1 MIRVLAFAAALA
13 FAAPAAAQ
21 TDPTANVARASQAL
35 SMLWRPIAA
44 LETTALTAAC
54 AGAAEEI
61 DAVEAAL
68 PPVLTVESLARVRA
82 LHGLLI
88 IPTEDPAISYFFP
101 DGTLGWFTSGPGA
114 VAVLNETE
122 GFIGIR
128 DASGRQ
134 MAFQL
139 GRAGG
144 RPILRIR
151 DPHDAILNF
160 VGCAP
165 TLPAS

>member
-1 MIRVLAFAAALA
+1 MIRALA
-13 FAAPAAAQ
+13 LAAILALSAPASAQ
-21 TDPTANVARASQAL
+21 TDPTANVTRASQAL
-35 SMLWRPIAA
+35 SFLWRPIPA
-44 LETTALTAAC
+44 LDASAITAAC

-68 PPVLTVESLARVRA
+68 PPVLTTESLSRVRA

-101 DGTLGWFTSGPGA
+101 DGSMPWFASGLGG
-114 VAVLNETE
+114 VAVLNEGE
-122 GFIGIR
+122 GFIGVR
-128 DASGRQ
+128 DAGGRQ

-151 DPHDAILNF
+151 NPDDTILNF

-165 TLPAS
+165 TFPAS